1 MSTPTL
7 RLHRTDGGPDN
18 AHAITP
24 ENWRDSQFD
33 GVLCGFAPAQDGSA
47 KTFELAE
54 RANVLSS
61 INEERNES
69 DQQG

>member
-7 RLHRTDGGPDN
+7 RLHRT
-18 AHAITP
+18 
-24 ENWRDSQFD
+24 
-33 GVLCGFAPAQDGSA
+33 DGSA